1 MRIVKPSVK
10 LIEQQNV
17 YEHIAYCAKVCY
29 ATEKITDDVLF
40 VKKLI
45 NSGHKSMLRH
55 ASIYFIITPYSVP
68 EKSVED
74 IRFVNRYKDNVY
86 SYVKEELQ
94 GSFVTYYITTNMQVI
109 HDNDWYEDLLRAENF
124 EPNNVNSTYN
134 IFETGFNNMR
144 YSFEVITQI
153 STSRELNRVSPN
165 NIAEQSTRYC
175 NFSKD
180 KFDNQITIC
189 QPHWFDIKGV
199 DEYYVS
205 INSVDEVL
213 INAPDDIILPIKEC
227 DITINRYDL
236 NKVERYLKRNKILSN
251 EYIEDTSDNNVP
263 MLAQDARGS
272 LPLDLST
279 KCIYTYTIDEW
290 RHIIDLRYYGTTGT
304 PHPNAKII
312 AGMIR
317 DQLISFGHEFK

>member
-29 ATEKITDDVLF
+29 ATEKITDDISF

-55 ASIYFIITPYSVP
+55 ASIYFIITPYSIP

-74 IRFVNRYKDNVY
+74 IKFVNRYKDNAY
-86 SYVKEELQ
+86 SYVKEDLQ

-153 STSRELNRVSPN
+153 STSRELNRTSPN

-175 NFSKD
+175 NFSND
-180 KFDNQITIC
+180 KFGNEITIC
-189 QPHWFDIKGV
+189 QPHWFDISG
-199 DEYYVS
+199 DNIEYKYKEHTHYIKS
-205 INSVDEVL
+205 DTGEFH
-213 INAPDDIILPIKEC
+213 PIENTK
-227 DITINRYDL
+227 ITINKDNYNEL
-236 NKVERYLKRNKILSN
+236 MVSGYLLHCYQAETMYMSLIGKNSMI
-251 EYIEDTSDNNVP
+251 
-263 MLAQDARGS
+263 AQDARGI
-272 LPLDLST
+272 LPLDTMT

-290 RHIIDLRYYGTTGT
+290 KHIIDLRYYGTTGT

-312 AGMIR
+312 AGMIK

>member
-17 YEHIAYCAKVCY
+17 YKHIAYCAKVCY

-74 IRFVNRYKDNVY
+74 IRFVNRYKDNAY

-109 HDNDWYEDLLRAENF
+109 YDNDWYEDLLRAENF
-124 EPNNVNSTYN
+124 EPNDVNSVYSV
-134 IFETGFNNMR
+134 FETGFNNMR

-175 NFSKD
+175 NFSND
-180 KFDNQITIC
+180 KFGNEITIC
-189 QPHWFDIKGV
+189 QPHWFDIPGN
-199 DEYYVS
+199 DVS
-205 INSVDEVL
+205 YKYSHPHHYFTIDGETHPYDNT
-213 INAPDDIILPIKEC
+213 
-227 DITINRYDL
+227 TINMNKEGYNPSHVTGYLLSCLQAEQLYLDL
-236 NKVERYLKRNKILSN
+236 
-251 EYIEDTSDNNVP
+251 TNNGI
-263 MLAQDARGS
+263 LAQDTRGI
-272 LPLDLST
+272 LPLDAMT
-279 KCIYTYTIDEW
+279 KCIYTYTINEW

-317 DQLISFGHEFK
+317 EELMELGYDFN